1 MDAAAAFPFPPDRP
15 EQVGEIADGCRRLG
29 ARSAGAADALRRDVR
44 LLADAWQGPAAIA
57 CRAELARASGLAR
70 SVSTALHR
78 AAPALER
85 YRAALLDART
95 RIERLRADY
104 DEELQRQRAE
114 LAAAAGAAG
123 SPQLRRLLV
132 EDLRW
137 SHAHELGACHRRYCA
152 VIEELQAQARAVRK
166 ELSGCAAEVLPAGA
180 TTGSPAD
187 AELALA
193 SLLPLLAASRRLTGG
208 ASAPGGTPPPGTPA
222 GLVRSWWLL
231 LTADE
236 QDRLVTG
243 SPSSVGNLDGLPASV
258 RSAANE
264 RVLGDLLASLQRQD
278 QLDDED
284 RRLLQ
289 NCRAVQS
296 EIGAA
301 RATTDWITVEPL
313 VVQLLVFDP
322 RAFGGEGRAAISLGD
337 LDVADH
343 IGFLVP
349 GLNSNLRDSLASLV
363 DNAETIAQAGRRLD
377 GSGSTA
383 MVAWMGYDAPG
394 LSNTVGDDAAEE
406 GADLLAADVLGVQA
420 SRVVTPHLTVIGHS
434 YGSTTTGTALRD
446 HVTGVDDAVLV
457 GSPGPNVD
465 HVSELNVPSGH
476 VYVGANSRDPVSFL
490 DRFGLDPTHESFGA
504 VRFQAEDISRNS
516 WRLDTDDHSRYFD
529 PKTEA
534 LANMVSIVVG
544 RYDLVQVAA
553 YREERAFLPDGIS
566 TDPEA
571 DREPTVP
578 AR

>member
-1 MDAAAAFPFPPDRP
+1 M
-15 EQVGEIADGCRRLG
+15 
-29 ARSAGAADALRRDVR
+29 RRDVR
-44 LLADAWQGPAAIA
+44 LLADAWQGPAATA
-57 CRAELARASGLAR
+57 CRAELGRASGLAR
-70 SVSTALHR
+70 SVSTALRR
-78 AAPALER
+78 ASPVLER
-85 YRAALLDART
+85 YRAALLEART

-104 DEELQRQRAE
+104 DEEMQRQRAE
-114 LAAAAGAAG
+114 LVAATGAAG

-137 SHAHELGACHRRYCA
+137 SHSHELGACHRRYSA
-152 VIEELQAQARAVRK
+152 VIEELQAQARAVRG
-166 ELSGCAAEVLPAGA
+166 ELTGCASEVLPARA
-180 TTGSPAD
+180 RTGSPAD
-187 AELALA
+187 AEVALA
-193 SLLPLLAASRRLTGG
+193 SLLPLLAASRRLTGVT
-208 ASAPGGTPPPGTPA
+208 SRPGGAPPPGTSP
-222 GLVRSWWLL
+222 GLVRAWWLL

-236 QDRLVTG
+236 QDRLVTR
-243 SPSSVGNLDGLPASV
+243 SPSSVGNLDGLPAGV

-264 RVLGDLLASLQRQD
+264 RVLADLLASLGRQD

-289 NCRAVQS
+289 NCRAVQH
-296 EIGAA
+296 ELEAA
-301 RATTDWITVEPL
+301 RATEDWITMDPL
-313 VVQLLVFDP
+313 VIQLLVFEP

-349 GLNSNLRDSLASLV
+349 GLNFNLRNSLSGLV
-363 DNAETIAQAGRRLD
+363 DNADRIGAAGRRLE
-377 GSGSTA
+377 GSAATA
-383 MVAWMGYDAPG
+383 MVAWMGYDSPG
-394 LSNTVGDDAAEE
+394 LSNVVGDDAAEQ

-420 SRVVTPHLTVIGHS
+420 SRVVAAHLTVIGHS

-446 HVTGVDDAVLV
+446 HVTGVDDVVLV
-457 GSPGPNVD
+457 GSPGPNAD

-476 VYVGANSRDPVSFL
+476 VYVGANSRDPVSYL

-504 VRFQAEDISRNS
+504 IRFQAEDIGRNS
-516 WRLDTDDHSRYFD
+516 WRLDTDDHSKYFD
-529 PKTEA
+529 PKTES

-544 RYDLVQVAA
+544 RYEQVSVAA

-578 AR
+578 ER